1 VNEALEALVRSQ
13 QLERVQIG
21 EPEAMRDLSAA
32 TKHLQSAHQI
42 YLTDPAGAFQLA
54 YDAARKCL
62 QGLLALEGLRVRNPP
77 RGNHYTFVLVGQS
90 GLVDV
95 EVWRPL
101 NWMRELRN
109 QTEYLERD
117 SLPASLEDTQQ
128 ALLFVA
134 IMLEETKG
142 LFPRI

>member
-1 VNEALEALVRSQ
+1 
-13 QLERVQIG
+13 
-21 EPEAMRDLSAA
+21 
-32 TKHLQSAHQI
+32 
-42 YLTDPAGAFQLA
+42 
-54 YDAARKCL
+54 
-62 QGLLALEGLRVRNPP
+62 
-77 RGNHYTFVLVGQS
+77 VLVGQS

-109 QTEYLERD
+109 KTEYLEPD

-128 ALLFVA
+128 AMVFVA
-134 IMLEETKG
+134 MMLEATKE

>member
-1 VNEALEALVRSQ
+1 
-13 QLERVQIG
+13 
-21 EPEAMRDLSAA
+21 MRDLSAA
-32 TKHLQSAHQI
+32 FKHLESAHRI
-42 YLTDPAGAFQLA
+42 YMTDPAGAFQLA

-109 QTEYLERD
+109 KTEYLEPD

-128 ALLFVA
+128 AMVFVA
-134 IMLEETKG
+134 MMLEETKE